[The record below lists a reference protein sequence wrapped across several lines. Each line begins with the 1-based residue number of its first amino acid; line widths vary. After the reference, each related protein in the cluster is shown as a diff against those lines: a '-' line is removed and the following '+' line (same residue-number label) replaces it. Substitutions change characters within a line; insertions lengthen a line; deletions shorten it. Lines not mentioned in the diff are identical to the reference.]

1 MTLISQ
7 NCENKNSASPMPRKE
22 SRKEYRARQARLDIR
37 YPNRHVVST
46 LRNWE
51 LYAIATDGTVVDLGT
66 TAAFTD
72 WSAEDVARS
81 VVKHMIG
88 VDRLWLR
95 LTKRPHVLVREYF
108 TQDQL

>member
-7 NCENKNSASPMPRKE
+7 NCEIKISASPMPRKE

-37 YPNRHVVST
+37 YPNRHVVLT

-51 LYAIATDGTVVDLGT
+51 LYAIATDGSVVRLGT

-72 WSAEDVARS
+72 WSAEEVARRK
-81 VVKHMIG
+81 VKNMLGI
-88 VDRLWLR
+88 DRQWLR
-95 LTKRPHVLVREYF
+95 LVKRADVLVREYF